1 VVTDVP
7 GLCFDES
14 RAMTNNVLNEATD
27 QVKKL
32 RRSRSDK
39 MIAGVCGGMAKM
51 IGVDAAILRI
61 ILVAATLL
69 GFGTG
74 AILYVAAWILMPEE
88 DAAM

>member
-1 VVTDVP
+1 
-7 GLCFDES
+7 
-14 RAMTNNVLNEATD
+14 MTNNVLNDATA

-39 MIAGVCGGMAKM
+39 MLAGVCGGVAKM

-61 ILVAATLL
+61 VLVAATLL

-74 AILYVAAWILMPEE
+74 AVLYVAAWILMPEE
-88 DAAM
+88 DSAM

>member
-1 VVTDVP
+1 
-7 GLCFDES
+7 
-14 RAMTNNVLNEATD
+14 MTNNVLNEATD

-39 MIAGVCGGMAKM
+39 MIAGVCGGVAKM

-69 GFGTG
+69 GFGAG
-74 AILYVAAWILMPEE
+74 AVLYLAAWILMPEE
-88 DAAM
+88 DVAM

>member
-1 VVTDVP
+1 
-7 GLCFDES
+7 
-14 RAMTNNVLNEATD
+14 MTNNVFNEATD

-39 MIAGVCGGMAKM
+39 MVAGVCGGVAKM

-69 GFGTG
+69 GFGAG
-74 AILYVAAWILMPEE
+74 AVLYLAAWIIMPEE
-88 DAAM
+88 DAAV